1 MSGISSRRTYDTD
14 SITLRRVFAYDISNN
29 TPFSTGY
36 VLTSLVRG
44 VASFESPYVSLST
57 IGYLG
62 LPAQIS
68 TLSSLLYSTVVSFNE
83 LFPSSPSIYLPS
95 TVRGLG
101 TSGYVS
107 TSQFTSTIQGLGTL
121 GYISSFSI
129 ESPLKSSII
138 GLGTAGYISTSA
150 LVSTLDGLGTIGY
163 VSSASLQSTFASLNL
178 TGFVSTSQLFSS
190 LRALGSLGYI
200 STSQLASTVSGLGS
214 SGYVSTS
221 QLTSSL
227 SFLNTSFVSTVA
239 GLGSAGYLSSTGFVI
254 RSSFS
259 NNRTSAPNYCNIA
272 YLYSNLRPTSVLSS
286 LSFDLGN
293 SLRGRIN
300 SNITKLDIEVEPNL
314 QFVYYDTISRD
325 YQFNTLLVRGT
336 TYNTSEIIA
345 SNSYTYYILNASP
358 INLAFFFKPTYRFII
373 TNSTILNA
381 LGSNAV
387 SSLSLYHTFGPNVP
401 ATNQFF
407 ATPTSTACVNVVL
420 DNTPRS

>member
-62 LPAQIS
+62 LPAQVS

-107 TSQFTSTIQGLGTL
+107 TSQFTSTIQGLGSL
-121 GYISSFSI
+121 GYISSLVI
-129 ESPLKSSII
+129 DTPLKSSIA
-138 GLGTAGYISTSA
+138 GLGTAGYIS
-150 LVSTLDGLGTIGY
+150 
-163 VSSASLQSTFASLNL
+163 SASLQSTIVSLNY
-178 TGFVSTSQLFSS
+178 TGFLSSPQLFSTVEG
-190 LRALGSLGYI
+190 LGSIGYV
-200 STSQLASTVSGLGS
+200 STTQLASTVRGLGS
-214 SGYVSTS
+214 VGFVSSS
-221 QLTSSL
+221 QLGSL
-227 SFLNTSFVSTVA
+227 FTSTVR
-239 GLGSAGYLSSTGFVI
+239 GLGSAGYVSSTGYII

-259 NNRTSAPNYCNIA
+259 NSRDWAPNFCNIG
-272 YLYSNLRPTSVLSS
+272 YLYSNSAPVNTLSTF
-286 LSFDLGN
+286 SFDLGN
-293 SLRGRIN
+293 SLRAKID
-300 SNITKLDIEVEPNL
+300 SNVSKLDIEIEPNL
-314 QFVYYDTISRD
+314 QFVYYDTTSRD
-325 YQFNTLLVRGT
+325 YQFNTVLVRGSN
-336 TYNTSEIIA
+336 YNTSEILA

-373 TNSTILNA
+373 TNPTILNA
-381 LGSNAV
+381 ISSNAV
-387 SSLSLYHTFGPNVP
+387 PRISVHHTFGPNVP